1 MSKLK
6 MIADSADM
14 IINGYAFIK
23 DGDNVR
29 VVNLNNSDKA
39 LFMDYDGVVL
49 ETSMDDIEIDIVI
62 DYYHRNKKY
71 LEVAYA

>member
-29 VVNLNNSDKA
+29 VVNGSLRITARKE
-39 LFMDYDGVVL
+39 DYHDASY
-49 ETSMDDIEIDIVI
+49 TSGRIDTK
-62 DYYHRNKKY
+62 NKQTFKY
-71 LEVAYA
+71 GYF